1 MLWMERVE
9 ALARVCWNYMTELNK
24 IEKEGHEYAQR
35 IDNGDPDVNI
45 EYLKVLDR
53 RRAKVRD
60 GYVIPIT
67 KLLHKEGVSSMKVE
81 DGLIKLTLN
90 CGRELVFEEK
100 GE

>member
-9 ALARVCWNYMTELNK
+9 ALARVCWDYMTELNQ

-35 IDNGDPDVNI
+35 IDNGDPDVDI

-53 RRAKVRD
+53 RRADIRD
-60 GYVIPIT
+60 NFVTPT
-67 KLLHKEGVSSMKVE
+67 TMLLHKEGVTSMDVK
-81 DGLIKLTLN
+81 DGLIKLTLKN
-90 CGRELVFEEK
+90 GRELVFEEK